1 MAKQNGE
8 AVKPELGHV
17 KANIR
22 SKKKKVLQQ
31 RNASNARLFVPLDL
45 THGSKV
51 APSTPGVFFFF
62 LRE

>member
-22 SKKKKVLQQ
+22 SKKKKRFFSRETRQMRDSSFHLTSHMEAKSLLPLQ
-31 RNASNARLFVPLDL
+31 
-45 THGSKV
+45 GY
-51 APSTPGVFFFF
+51 FFFF
-62 LRE
+62 